1 MRTVFMTVAAM
12 AISTAAFA
20 EDTVTEVTPTVGPVL
35 SGAVNLDFA
44 ETAANKTGGTMGLE
58 LDIDAG
64 SLATVDLDFKATD
77 GNALTLDTW
86 TVGTTVG
93 PLGLAF
99 GDDNNLLPETDAIAA
114 ADGTLATPAM
124 TESLAVSVGGASVAL
139 GLTDWTTDVTDVSN
153 IQGAYTI
160 DMDRFAI
167 TGAMDYNMDS
177 ENTVFGGA
185 VSGVDLGVATAGS
198 ALTYDTDAEV
208 FAYEGTVAVN
218 SLTAYVNG
226 DDTDTLQH
234 IGGEYTLNYAGAE
247 FTAGVDY
254 DTDAE
259 DFTPSAGLSFNF

>member
-1 MRTVFMTVAAM
+1 MRNVFITTIATLAIAGVAHAEG
-12 AISTAAFA
+12 TAPAA
-20 EDTVTEVTPTVGPVL
+20 TGPVI
-35 SGAVNLDFA
+35 SGEVEMKFA
-44 ETAANKTGGTMGLE
+44 ETANDKIGGTMGLD
-58 LDIDAG
+58 LGVDVSG
-64 SLATVDLDFKATD
+64 LATVDLDFSATD
-77 GNALTLDTW
+77 GNAVTLDNW
-86 TVGTTVG
+86 TVGTTVSG
-93 PLGLAF
+93 VSLAF
-99 GDDNNLLPETDAIAA
+99 GDDNNLMPETDANAA

-124 TESLAVSVGGASVAL
+124 TESLAVSVGGASVAV

-226 DDTDTLQH
+226 TDADTLQH
-234 IGGEYTLNYAGAE
+234 IGGEYTMNVAGAE
-247 FTAGVDY
+247 FTAGIDY

>member
-20 EDTVTEVTPTVGPVL
+20 ETENVTVPVL

-44 ETAANKTGGTMGLE
+44 ETTGDNYGGTMGVE

-64 SLATVDLDFKATD
+64 SLATVDLDFSATD
-77 GNALTLDTW
+77 GSALTLDTW
-86 TVGTTVG
+86 TVGTEVAG
-93 PLGLAF
+93 IGLAF

-139 GLTDWTTDVTDVSN
+139 GLTDWTADVTDVSN

-177 ENTVFGGA
+177 KNTVFGGA

-226 DDTDTLQH
+226 TDADTLQH
-234 IGGEYTLNYAGAE
+234 IGGEYTMDVAGAE